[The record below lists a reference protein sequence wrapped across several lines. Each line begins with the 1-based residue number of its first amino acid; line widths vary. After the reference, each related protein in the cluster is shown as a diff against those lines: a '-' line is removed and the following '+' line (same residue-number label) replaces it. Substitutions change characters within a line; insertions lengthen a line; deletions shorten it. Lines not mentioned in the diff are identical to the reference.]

1 MELCDNN
8 YSSEQNP
15 IHTYSDTGLY
25 QIMLVVE
32 SSENCKDTSL
42 NSIII
47 EKGFRIYIP
56 NVFTPDR
63 DGINDMFGP
72 VGTFGAVSDYTMQIY
87 NRWGE
92 LLFESDDPSK
102 YWDGTYL
109 KNDKHVPEGNYVY
122 FINIIDDYGE
132 QFSYTGNF
140 IMVKSYFH

>member
-1 MELCDNN
+1 
-8 YSSEQNP
+8 
-15 IHTYSDTGLY
+15 
-25 QIMLVVE
+25 
-32 SSENCKDTSL
+32 
-42 NSIII
+42 
-47 EKGFRIYIP
+47 
-56 NVFTPDR
+56 
-63 DGINDMFGP
+63 MFGP

-92 LLFESDDPSK
+92 LLFESDEPSK
-102 YWDGTYL
+102 YWDGTYF